1 MKQTAIQ
8 ELISEM
14 EQLKK
19 TKLYTGSFKAIEDCL
34 CLAYAKLEKEE
45 EQIVDAITQYQIKHN
60 KIYSEQG
67 ILNVVDNAI
76 QYYNETFKK
85 QQQ

>member
-1 MKQTAIQ
+1 MKQTAIH

-34 CLAYAKLEKEE
+34 CLAYAKLEMEKQ
-45 EQIVDAITQYQIKHN
+45 QIIDAHGSKLKNSRGTSNFEYW
-60 KIYSEQG
+60 YTGE
-67 ILNVVDNAI
+67 
-76 QYYNETFKK
+76 QYYNETYKK
-85 QQQ
+85 Q

>member
-1 MKQTAIQ
+1 METPIQ
-8 ELISEM
+8 QLISEM

-34 CLAYAKLEKEE
+34 CLAYAKLEMEKQ
-45 EQIVDAITQYQIKHN
+45 QIIDAFIGYDSDT
-60 KIYSEQG
+60 E
-67 ILNVVDNAI
+67 DNLEVAE